1 MTMKLLTLLFI
12 HTSLFTIHSA
22 AAAESSQ
29 GKHSTPNVIVI
40 MADDLGYGDVG
51 CYGAKLEN
59 VKTPNIDRLAERGLR
74 FTGGYSSASTCTPTR
89 YSLLT
94 GTYAFRGEGTSIAGP
109 NSPSLIQPGTRDAA

>member
-1 MTMKLLTLLFI
+1 MKLLTLLFI

-51 CYGAKLEN
+51 CYGAKPEN
-59 VKTPNIDRLAERGLR
+59 VKTPNIDQIGRA
-74 FTGGYSSASTCTPTR
+74 
-89 YSLLT
+89 
-94 GTYAFRGEGTSIAGP
+94 GTAFYRWVFLGFDLHADPLFFADWNVCVSW
-109 NSPSLIQPGTRDAA
+109 